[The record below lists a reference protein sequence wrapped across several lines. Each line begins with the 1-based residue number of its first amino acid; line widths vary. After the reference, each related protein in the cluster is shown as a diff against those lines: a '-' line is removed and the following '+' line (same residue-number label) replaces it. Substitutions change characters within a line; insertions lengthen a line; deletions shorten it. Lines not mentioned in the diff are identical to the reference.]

1 MANNY
6 SRSDKESF
14 FEENAPL
21 AIDQQIKYGI
31 PASLTLAQM
40 YWESGCGTSDV
51 AVHANNYFGVKDHA
65 GAKAGRPVYR
75 HDDVDEKNAPFK
87 IYDSKEA
94 SVQGHSEVLM
104 QRNYSKCHSLA
115 SDDFEGWLNGIQ
127 SSPSRYAA
135 DRNYVVNLM
144 KDYIAYDLG
153 KYDQMAIAKAQELH
167 VRCGYMSGTS
177 AGVATRGNAA
187 GQGVGSQK
195 SLTYIEGFKG
205 CMPFG
210 ANANMMTLTCDYSP
224 DKPDAI
230 HPKGHKGID
239 LRAKAGTELF
249 ATEGNGT
256 VIAAGYDLKRDRYG
270 KEIGGGHFIKI
281 QYDRP
286 DGHNYLVTCMHLK
299 ETPNFITG
307 DKIEAGQLLGHTG
320 NSGGSTAEHL
330 DIRVQKDGEWMD
342 PKDYLAEVAALG
354 NINAKMFDKKTKT
367 ELLASRIENIVV
379 QNAND
384 SLLAQ
389 QQGQQKV
396 AADKLQAANPVEK
409 YASLA
414 GFQNMGLEDLAKGDF
429 VGNLMSQLFLAFI
442 SLAIKGNRDAQQT
455 EGESQGAAL
464 SPKTVPSEDE
474 AYVMHSRR
482 HKESI
487 DGEQLHDQAMM
498 NYDSEMPQQQQD
510 QNISQHL

>member
-1 MANNY
+1 MTNNY

-94 SVQGHSEVLM
+94 SVQGHSAVLM

-144 KDYIAYDLG
+144 KDYKAYDLG

-167 VRCGYMSGTS
+167 VQCGYMRDTS

-205 CMPFG
+205 FMPFRIG
-210 ANANMMTLTCDYSP
+210 DKYENSMMLTCDYTP
-224 DKPDAI
+224 DKHDSL
-230 HPKGHKGID
+230 HPNGHKGID
-239 LRAKAGTELF
+239 LRATAGTELV
-249 ATEGNGT
+249 ACENGT
-256 VIAAGYDLKRDRYG
+256 VIKVDNHVGNTK
-270 KEIGGGHFIKI
+270 GGGNSLTVRYDHGNGTWRDVTYYHLEKSDVEFGESIK
-281 QYDRP
+281 
-286 DGHNYLVTCMHLK
+286 
-299 ETPNFITG
+299 
-307 DKIEAGQLLGHTG
+307 AGQIIAKTG
-320 NSGGSTAEHL
+320 NSGSHTTGAHL
-330 DIRVQKDGEWMD
+330 HMEVKDENGKYMD

-396 AADKLQAANPVEK
+396 AADKLQAANPLEK

-429 VGNLMSQLFLAFI
+429 VGNMMSQLFLAFI
-442 SLAIKGNRDAQQT
+442 SLAIKGNRDAQQA